1 MKIQDVISYVDEIY
15 ENAFSD
21 KIKLRWINQL
31 EAELQTEVLLL
42 AADGITQ
49 YTEEDMDAVL
59 IAPAPFDKIYEEYLI
74 WRMMAAQGEAERA
87 NNQQAILDEAWKAY
101 ARFVCETVDP
111 KSGLAETLR
120 YYLSAYQI
128 AVKHGYNGTEAEWV
142 TSLKGDKG
150 EAGAGLNIK
159 GQVASEAQL
168 PDLDTSDEGVAYL
181 VGTGFGALL
190 YIWDGKAWFYKQ
202 PLSVKGE
209 DFTYEDF
216 TPEQLELLRGPRGYQ
231 GEPVNVEQVLESPD
245 DGGINTVLFT
255 DGKQLQVRNGTKGG
269 KGDPGYT
276 PQKGTDY
283 TDGEDGGYYT
293 LQISQVDADT
303 AQVRYTP
310 SKAGMPDVSAETL
323 QLPKGREGDNGIT
336 PHIGASGNWFI
347 GETDTGVKAQG
358 DDYILTD
365 ADKVEIA
372 EQAAELVDIPDSA
385 ANVKNVRSYGAT
397 GDGVTDDTAAIAAAI
412 SELAAGETL
421 YFPAGVYRVSKV
433 DLKSNMTVQGD
444 GWCSVIKLIDNA
456 PDDYTNCLDI
466 EGKENVI
473 IRDIKLDGNRWADG
487 EYKQASTG
495 ASKDYRLNG
504 IRIRASSNIRIENV
518 WMHNNGYHG
527 CVMTKSRN
535 VVIDRCKVTDN
546 GFRPIHGNTQ
556 VYNCQITNC
565 VCENNGL
572 GLQGGSGYE
581 NDSIFFFGM
590 RDLVIANNIVKSNRR
605 GCITVG
611 TDQDATPEDARTE
624 SGNIT
629 ITGNVCECYENLPYV
644 SSTESDT
651 GVAKFQSVGI
661 CVYGG
666 TYVLGN
672 VTVTGNTILRANQ
685 ALWFYSQESATANI
699 DAAVSGNT
707 VQDCGWGIHASNV
720 SGVVFSGNQFRGL
733 QNGWVYG
740 QAINDC
746 VLTGNHVA
754 TNGINQVCRM
764 YSSKDIAVQNNI
776 ITGDQ
781 AYAIYLP
788 ASNTGCVVTGNT
800 MYGFTLENPIT
811 NPNGYTAN
819 NVPGTMSGDYVLT
832 EADKQEIAALTA
844 PLVEVP
850 DTYTK
855 TEINAMFG
863 SYITDI
869 NTLVGGD
876 A

>member
-21 KIKLRWINQL
+21 KTKLRWINQL

-42 AADGITQ
+42 AAEGITQ

-190 YIWDGKAWFYKQ
+190 YIWDGSTWFYKQ

-216 TPEQLELLRGPRGYQ
+216 TPEQLELLRGPKGDQ
-231 GEPVNVEQVLESPD
+231 GESANVERVLESSD

-276 PQKGTDY
+276 PQKGLDY
-283 TDGEDGGYYT
+283 TDGENGGYYT
-293 LQISQVDADT
+293 PQISQVDADT

-336 PHIGASGNWFI
+336 PHIGANGNWFI

-358 DDYILTD
+358 DDYILT
-365 ADKVEIA
+365 A
-372 EQAAELVDIPDSA
+372 
-385 ANVKNVRSYGAT
+385 
-397 GDGVTDDTAAIAAAI
+397 
-412 SELAAGETL
+412 
-421 YFPAGVYRVSKV
+421 
-433 DLKSNMTVQGD
+433 
-444 GWCSVIKLIDNA
+444 
-456 PDDYTNCLDI
+456 
-466 EGKENVI
+466 
-473 IRDIKLDGNRWADG
+473 
-487 EYKQASTG
+487 
-495 ASKDYRLNG
+495 
-504 IRIRASSNIRIENV
+504 
-518 WMHNNGYHG
+518 
-527 CVMTKSRN
+527 
-535 VVIDRCKVTDN
+535 
-546 GFRPIHGNTQ
+546 
-556 VYNCQITNC
+556 
-565 VCENNGL
+565 
-572 GLQGGSGYE
+572 
-581 NDSIFFFGM
+581 
-590 RDLVIANNIVKSNRR
+590 
-605 GCITVG
+605 
-611 TDQDATPEDARTE
+611 
-624 SGNIT
+624 
-629 ITGNVCECYENLPYV
+629 
-644 SSTESDT
+644 
-651 GVAKFQSVGI
+651 
-661 CVYGG
+661 
-666 TYVLGN
+666 
-672 VTVTGNTILRANQ
+672 
-685 ALWFYSQESATANI
+685 
-699 DAAVSGNT
+699 
-707 VQDCGWGIHASNV
+707 
-720 SGVVFSGNQFRGL
+720 
-733 QNGWVYG
+733 
-740 QAINDC
+740 
-746 VLTGNHVA
+746 
-754 TNGINQVCRM
+754 
-764 YSSKDIAVQNNI
+764 
-776 ITGDQ
+776 
-781 AYAIYLP
+781 
-788 ASNTGCVVTGNT
+788 
-800 MYGFTLENPIT
+800 
-811 NPNGYTAN
+811 
-819 NVPGTMSGDYVLT
+819 
-832 EADKQEIAALTA
+832 ADKQEIAELAADLVEVPGGEVTEKEYIAEFSNTGFIRLDGTTSTSANGRYTKKISTEGVTKIRGIVGFYASGSVVAFYAADGTALTSLNA
-844 PLVEVP
+844 NGREFLMSSDGYGDGTFELDITDEKYADATHFVVSSYRNSDVASVYTYAVDFSDDYCKYTKAEEAEEEPRYRIGKKNIAFFGDSITSGGYPELIGAVTGATVTNLGKSGATLATGTNSTYKIYDVVNEYSGDDDIICISGGYNDYGYAVPLGVLTEGYTNEVDTTTVIGALEGMIRNLLTNHAQAKLYYIITHKANGSESLKQSNGLTFTDYHDAIVSVLKKYSIPFYDAFAYSGLITSTVSDWGNTLRGLYTENADGIHPNEDGYLKYYVYQIIDLMENGTGGGPGEPGEDGITPHIGANGNWYIGEIDTGVKAQGKDGEDYVLTEDDKRHIAIMAAALVEVP

-855 TEINAMFG
+855 AEINAIMG
-863 SYITDI
+863 SYIADI
-869 NTLVGGD
+869 DTLLGGD